1 MRGARLTASS
11 SKQSLCTL
19 VSRFPSQSLWHIT
32 RLWWQTGE
40 IREIV
45 NTRSI
50 LYSTHLVYL
59 ALSGQNKVDWQNIN
73 AVDLQLLTR
82 CPGHGQHRRAGSVL
96 FTVFAL
102 ELSTNLRKVS
112 HYLEVWLA
120 KALLKAPISFGLW
133 GQASQYTVETSVQC
147 FTYCL

>member
-1 MRGARLTASS
+1 MRGARLTASR

-82 CPGHGQHRRAGSVL
+82 CPGQQGWRLGPCCLQCQHQSCQLTFAKYYVTWRFGQQKS
-96 FTVFAL
+96 
-102 ELSTNLRKVS
+102 
-112 HYLEVWLA
+112 
-120 KALLKAPISFGLW
+120 LKAPISYGLW

-147 FTYCL
+147 FAYCL

>member
-1 MRGARLTASS
+1 MRGARLTASR

-59 ALSGQNKVDWQNIN
+59 ALSLDRTRWTGRISMPWICNSLQDVLVMGSTAGLSPCCLQCQHQSCQLTFVMNHITWRFGQQK
-73 AVDLQLLTR
+73 
-82 CPGHGQHRRAGSVL
+82 S
-96 FTVFAL
+96 
-102 ELSTNLRKVS
+102 
-112 HYLEVWLA
+112 
-120 KALLKAPISFGLW
+120 LLKAPISYGLW
-133 GQASQYTVETSVQC
+133 GQASQYTVFRLLPLIEI
-147 FTYCL
+147 